1 LTVDPAVAVVRRP
14 GPLWSRRREALVVA
28 VAAALSAVTGMMI
41 SRGLAVQ
48 LIVLAGLTAGLLVG
62 LIDWRRSVYA
72 LLAYLPF
79 SGIASVLLY
88 PRTAPAVLVKDF
100 LFVIPAYVGF
110 LLQRLSA
117 RRPMS
122 FRGAPTWLLASF
134 AVLVLGQAFNPGV
147 PSGVVA
153 AIGVKVW
160 LFYIPLCFLGYH
172 LVGGRRDL
180 YRLLGVMSV
189 AAVIPALV
197 GIGEAL
203 LVYAGKGALVYSAY
217 GPAAASVTQDFV
229 QFDLTE
235 GASLRRVPS
244 TFTFV
249 AQYFAFTVSMVAVTY
264 AWWRG
269 VLAKTR
275 AAALGATLWLL
286 LLLAGFLSGARAA
299 FLFLPFLVVLILVL
313 EGPRVSKALA
323 RIMAPAVV
331 LLFVVVMIL
340 GSSVRAVLLHTVQTG
355 LEEFSY
361 VFVNG
366 FRQGFALTLTGF
378 GPGVDTSAARY
389 AFTQPDQFN
398 AVNGFWYESWYVK
411 VLLELGVAG
420 LIIVVLLLATLL
432 TTLIRQHR
440 RLRDAGLR
448 SISASVLGLVI
459 WNVVFNVKAQYLD
472 MDPMNVYFW
481 LLLGLLFKLPTLDR
495 EEG

>member
-1 LTVDPAVAVVRRP
+1 VAVAV
-14 GPLWSRRREALVVA
+14 
-28 VAAALSAVTGMMI
+28 ALSILTGTLI
-41 SRGLAVQ
+41 SRGLAIQ
-48 LIVLAGLTAGLLVG
+48 LIVLAGLTAGVLLG
-62 LIDWRRSVYA
+62 LTDWRRSVYA

-79 SGIASVLLY
+79 SGVASVLLY
-88 PRTAPAVLVKDF
+88 PNTAPAVLAKDF
-100 LFVIPAYVGF
+100 LFVLPAYAGF

-117 RRPMS
+117 RRPIS

-134 AVLVLGQAFNPGV
+134 AVLVLGQVFNPSV

-153 AIGVKVW
+153 AIGAKVW

-172 LVGGRRDL
+172 LVGDRGDL
-180 YRLLGVMSV
+180 RRLLGVMSL

-197 GIGEAL
+197 GIAEAL
-203 LVYAGKGALVYSAY
+203 LLYAGKQALVYSAY
-217 GPAAASVTQDFV
+217 GPAAASVTQEFV
-229 QFDLTE
+229 QFDLTA

-269 VLAKTR
+269 VLARTS
-275 AAALGATLWLL
+275 AAALGAAVWLL

-313 EGPRVSKALA
+313 EGPRAPRALV
-323 RIMAPAVV
+323 RIMAPTGI
-331 LLFVVVMIL
+331 LLFVAVMIL

-355 LEEFSY
+355 LEEFGY

-366 FRQGFALTLTGF
+366 LRQGFALTLTGF
-378 GPGVDTSAARY
+378 GAGVDTSAARY

-411 VLLELGVAG
+411 ALLELGAAG
-420 LIIVVLLLATLL
+420 LVIVTLLFTTLLA
-432 TTLIRQHR
+432 TLIRQHR

-448 SISASVLGLVI
+448 SISAAVLALLV
-459 WNVVFNVKAQYLD
+459 WNAVFNVKAQYLD